1 MQFAESKKELCEAPE
16 NSPASWCKKSESKG
30 AVVPPADFLLEAESR
45 GSPPKSEKRQLLG
58 THFKKVGGSGA
69 GGVAL
74 LREESNKNS
83 GKGIAESSTQNA
95 ESCLDSAN
103 LLVMTENR
111 DSSPTAQNDKVKN
124 SQNLLFKSLIISLVA
139 HLIALFALYFFAKNM
154 SFLNEPQMQ
163 KVKLSFKRGG
173 DSAMK
178 DSPHKHNS
186 SIPQN
191 LPNSAPQNHAQ
202 NPAQSPINL
211 QNLAQIS
218 PNPAESSADS
228 AKNNAKNPADSAS
241 NALNLASLQVYNNA
255 NLNPNLPEQK
265 RKEMINYIA
274 SKAIPSDIK
283 AEIFD
288 LYGDE
293 LGDYG
298 FAEIDFIINNLRNIG
313 RITQYHINRRGY
325 PQSARL
331 LKQQGKNVI
340 EFYLHPN
347 GDISELRVVS
357 SANSII
363 LDNDMLTN
371 IKIAFRE
378 YPRPTSKVKIRF
390 YMTYMLY

>member
-1 MQFAESKKELCEAPE
+1 MQS
-16 NSPASWCKKSESKG
+16 
-30 AVVPPADFLLEAESR
+30 
-45 GSPPKSEKRQLLG
+45 
-58 THFKKVGGSGA
+58 
-69 GGVAL
+69 
-74 LREESNKNS
+74 
-83 GKGIAESSTQNA
+83 AESSFLRA
-95 ESCLDSAN
+95 LILS
-103 LLVMTENR
+103 LL
-111 DSSPTAQNDKVKN
+111 
-124 SQNLLFKSLIISLVA
+124 A
-139 HLIALFALYFFAKNM
+139 HLIVLLGVYFLSQNI
-154 SFLNEPQMQ
+154 SFLHENQMQ

-173 DSAMK
+173 DSKMEN
-178 DSPHKHNS
+178 SPHKINS
-186 SIPQN
+186 SIPRNVPDSAPDSATLAQAQN
-191 LPNSAPQNHAQ
+191 LI
-202 NPAQSPINL
+202 NP

-218 PNPAESSADS
+218 PKNNSSLRDLQVANRGNPPIKNATNSAESSSKNPTDS
-228 AKNNAKNPADSAS
+228 AP

-255 NLNPNLPEQK
+255 NLNPNLAEQK

-283 AEIFD
+283 AEIFE

-298 FAEIDFIINNLRNIG
+298 LAEIDFIINNLRDIG

-331 LKQQGKNVI
+331 LNQQGKNVI

-357 SANSII
+357 SANSMI
-363 LDNDMLTN
+363 LDNDMMTN

-390 YMTYMLY
+390 YMTYRLF

>member
-1 MQFAESKKELCEAPE
+1 MQFAEST
-16 NSPASWCKKSESKG
+16 
-30 AVVPPADFLLEAESR
+30 F
-45 GSPPKSEKRQLLG
+45 
-58 THFKKVGGSGA
+58 
-69 GGVAL
+69 
-74 LREESNKNS
+74 
-83 GKGIAESSTQNA
+83 
-95 ESCLDSAN
+95 
-103 LLVMTENR
+103 
-111 DSSPTAQNDKVKN
+111 
-124 SQNLLFKSLIISLVA
+124 FKSLIISLVA
-139 HLIALFALYFFAKNM
+139 HLIALFALYFFTKNM

-178 DSPHKHNS
+178 DSPNKHNS
-186 SIPQN
+186 SIPRN
-191 LPNSAPQNHAQ
+191 LPNSAPQNPAQ
-202 NPAQSPINL
+202 NLAQSPINL
-211 QNLAQIS
+211 QNLAQFS

-228 AKNNAKNPADSAS
+228 AKNNAKNPVDSAS